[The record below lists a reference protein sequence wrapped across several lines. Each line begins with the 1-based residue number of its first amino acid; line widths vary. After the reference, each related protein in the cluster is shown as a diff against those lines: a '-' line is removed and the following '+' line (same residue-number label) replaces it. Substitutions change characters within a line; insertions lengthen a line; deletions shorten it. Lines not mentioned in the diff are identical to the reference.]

1 MMHNDQYDIKN
12 EEESKNN
19 CSDIKNKDERKD
31 REQWQGLATVN
42 IIISSN
48 KLFTN
53 HTTNRLFLDGK
64 KPNANK
70 FFLNVSKAMKYHC
83 W

>member
-31 REQWQGLATVN
+31 REQ
-42 IIISSN
+42 
-48 KLFTN
+48 
-53 HTTNRLFLDGK
+53 
-64 KPNANK
+64 
-70 FFLNVSKAMKYHC
+70 
-83 W
+83 